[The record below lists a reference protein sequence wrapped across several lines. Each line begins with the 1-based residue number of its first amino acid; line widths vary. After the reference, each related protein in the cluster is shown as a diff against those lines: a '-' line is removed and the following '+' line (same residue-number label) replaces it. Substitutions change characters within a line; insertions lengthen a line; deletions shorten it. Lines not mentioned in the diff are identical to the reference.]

1 MSVDKNQCAYF
12 KSNNERCKRL
22 IKSNNIYC
30 WQHINIE
37 FKPLEKYDIICKSKS
52 DKDKMT
58 YLIKGGFGKIYKSND
73 VVLKEFQIRNKFQ
86 NITCQNFKELT
97 FLNKYRHPFIPK
109 LSCISKYSN
118 FEHTLSFKLKYSG
131 ISLLQV
137 AENES
142 NIKIDDLKIK
152 SIFFYILNLLYNIH
166 SNNIIHGDISL
177 ANILIKDVSTP
188 ILIDWGGVKFNN
200 IGDNKPILNKYS
212 DPILLI
218 NKKIGLFN
226 DIYSLGECIR
236 ILYSDLNIL
245 YINPL
250 DYIKKIKYNYFYKI
264 TDLSFITDLELK
276 DLLSN
281 MLNYDSEKRYTAIQ
295 CLEHS
300 YFKEIYDKNKYYKN
314 IPLKNISVQYNT
326 GDIYDYNILKSNIY
340 LELNSIINLRKNI
353 LQIYSDLIK
362 NHYTDFEYKLL
373 YTFTV
378 LLFDN
383 YFTNFVIDRADIN
396 VICSSILIIC
406 NIYTYNNTTLT
417 QNIYEKFYIDFSNNN
432 YFIHILESYNYIIFT
447 DFNTIYNYA
456 LDKNI
461 NINDYH
467 SIGLYQL

>member
-1 MSVDKNQCAYF
+1 MN
-12 KSNNERCKRL
+12 
-22 IKSNNIYC
+22 
-30 WQHINIE
+30 
-37 FKPLEKYDIICKSKS
+37 
-52 DKDKMT
+52 
-58 YLIKGGFGKIYKSND
+58 
-73 VVLKEFQIRNKFQ
+73 
-86 NITCQNFKELT
+86 
-97 FLNKYRHPFIPK
+97 
-109 LSCISKYSN
+109 
-118 FEHTLSFKLKYSG
+118 
-131 ISLLQV
+131 
-137 AENES
+137 
-142 NIKIDDLKIK
+142 IK
-152 SIFFYILNLLYNIH
+152 SILFYLLNLLYNIH

-177 ANILIKDVSTP
+177 GNILIKDVSSP

-218 NKKIGLFN
+218 NKKIGFFN

-236 ILYSDLNIL
+236 ILYSDLSIL
-245 YINPL
+245 YINTL
-250 DYIKKIKYNYFYKI
+250 DYIKKIKDNYFYKI
-264 TDLSFITDLELK
+264 TDLSFIKDLELK

-281 MLNYDSEKRYTAIQ
+281 MLNYNFEKRYTAIQ

-314 IPLKNISVQYNT
+314 IPLKNIYVQYNT
-326 GDIYDYNILKSNIY
+326 GDIYDYNILKSNVY
-340 LELNSIINLRKNI
+340 LELNSIINLRKKI
-353 LQIYSDLIK
+353 LEIYSDLIK

-383 YFTNFVIDRADIN
+383 YFTNFVIDLADIN
-396 VICSSILIIC
+396 LICSSILIIC
-406 NIYTYNNTTLT
+406 NIYTYNNTILT
-417 QNIYEKFYIDFSNNN
+417 QVIYRKFNINFSNN

-456 LDKNI
+456 LDENI